1 MIKSKKKYLI
11 LFSILIVILLSIS
24 YDSKPTSNNIG
35 VIEVNGTIMDS
46 RDIIEALDEF
56 NNRSDIKS
64 IIVRL
69 DTPGGA
75 VAPSQEIYEKVKAIS
90 IQNKK
95 PIVASISSIAAS
107 GGYYIAIGADEI
119 IANPGS
125 ITGSIGVIINFPI
138 AKELVDKVGLK
149 FNTVKSGKMKDAG
162 SPYRNP
168 TDDENIFFQ
177 EIVNDLH
184 SQFVQEVSHQRNIN
198 IDKLSSMTDGR
209 IFTGKQAYELGLI
222 DSIGTF
228 EDALNISKN
237 LANISSSTNLVYPKD
252 KKGRLI
258 KMLFDESKIWL
269 NRMDNIPMYLYNN

>member
-1 MIKSKKKYLI
+1 MIKIKKKYLI
-11 LFSILIVILLSIS
+11 LFSILIVMLLSIS
-24 YDSKPTSNNIG
+24 YDSEPSVDNIG
-35 VIEVNGTIMDS
+35 VIEIKGTIMDS
-46 RDIIEALDEF
+46 KDIIKAMDEF
-56 NNRSDIKS
+56 NNRTDIKS
-64 IIVRL
+64 IILRL
-69 DTPGGA
+69 DTQGGA
-75 VAPSQEIYEKVKAIS
+75 VAPSQEIYEKVKSIS
-90 IQNKK
+90 VQNKK
-95 PIVASISSIAAS
+95 PIVASISSVAAS

-119 IANPGS
+119 IANAGS

-168 TDDENIFFQ
+168 TDDENVFFQ

-184 SQFVQEVSHQRNIN
+184 SQFVKEVSIQRNID
-198 IDKLSSMTDGR
+198 IDKLSSITDGR

-237 LANISSSTNLVYPKD
+237 LANISGSTNLVYPKD

-269 NRMDNIPMYLYNN
+269 NTMDNIPMYLYNK

>member
-1 MIKSKKKYLI
+1 MKSKKKYLI
-11 LFSILIVILLSIS
+11 LLSILIVMLLSIS
-24 YDSKPTSNNIG
+24 YDSEPSADNIG
-35 VIEVNGTIMDS
+35 IVEIKGTIMDS
-46 RDIIEALDEF
+46 RDIIKVLDEF

-64 IIVRL
+64 IILRL

-75 VAPSQEIYEKVKAIS
+75 VAPSQEIYEKVKSIS

-95 PIVASISSIAAS
+95 PIVASISSVAAS

-162 SPYRNP
+162 SPYRDP
-168 TDDENIFFQ
+168 TDDENVFFQ

-184 SQFVQEVSHQRNIN
+184 LQFVEEVSRQRNIK
-198 IDKLSSMTDGR
+198 IDKLSSITDGR

-237 LANISSSTNLVYPKD
+237 LANISGSTNLVYPKD

-258 KMLFDESKIWL
+258 KMLFDESKIWF
-269 NRMDNIPMYLYNN
+269 NTMDNIPMYLYNN

>member
-1 MIKSKKKYLI
+1 M
-11 LFSILIVILLSIS
+11 LLSIS
-24 YDSKPTSNNIG
+24 YDSEPSADNIG
-35 VIEVNGTIMDS
+35 IVEIKGTIMDS
-46 RDIIEALDEF
+46 RDIIKVLDEF

-64 IIVRL
+64 IILRL

-75 VAPSQEIYEKVKAIS
+75 VAPSQEIYEKVKSIS

-95 PIVASISSIAAS
+95 PIVASISSVAAS

-162 SPYRNP
+162 SPYRDP
-168 TDDENIFFQ
+168 TDDENVFFQ

-184 SQFVQEVSHQRNIN
+184 LQFVEEVSRQRNIK
-198 IDKLSSMTDGR
+198 IDKLSSITDGR

-237 LANISSSTNLVYPKD
+237 LANISGSTNLVYPKD

-258 KMLFDESKIWL
+258 KMLFDESKIWF
-269 NRMDNIPMYLYNN
+269 NTMDNIPMYLYNN

>member
-1 MIKSKKKYLI
+1 M
-11 LFSILIVILLSIS
+11 LLSIS
-24 YDSKPTSNNIG
+24 YDFEPSVDNIG
-35 VIEVNGTIMDS
+35 VIEIKGTIMDS
-46 RDIIEALDEF
+46 KDIIKAIDEF
-56 NNRSDIKS
+56 NNRTDIKS
-64 IIVRL
+64 IILRL

-75 VAPSQEIYEKVKAIS
+75 VSPSQEIYEKVKSIS
-90 IQNKK
+90 VQNKK
-95 PIVASISSIAAS
+95 PIVASISSVAAS

-168 TDDENIFFQ
+168 TDDENVFFQ

-184 SQFVQEVSHQRNIN
+184 SQFVKEVSIQRNID
-198 IDKLSSMTDGR
+198 IDKLSSITDGR

-237 LANISSSTNLVYPKD
+237 LANISGETNLIYPKVD
-252 KKGRLI
+252 RGNL
-258 KMLFDESKIWL
+258 LKILLEETKSWVDFF
-269 NRMDNIPMYLYNN
+269 NEIPMYIYK

>member
-1 MIKSKKKYLI
+1 MIKNKKKYLI
-11 LFSILIVILLSIS
+11 LFSILMVMLLSIS
-24 YDSKPTSNNIG
+24 YDFEPSEDNIG
-35 VIEVNGTIMDS
+35 VIEIKGTIMDS
-46 RDIIEALDEF
+46 KDIIKSLDEF

-64 IIVRL
+64 IILRL

-90 IQNKK
+90 FQNKK
-95 PIVASISSIAAS
+95 PIIASISSVAAS

-138 AKELVDKVGLK
+138 ARELVDKVGLK

-168 TDDENIFFQ
+168 TDDENVFFQ

-184 SQFVQEVSHQRNIN
+184 SQFVKEVSVQRNLN

-237 LANISSSTNLVYPKD
+237 LANISGSTNLVYPKD
-252 KKGRLI
+252 KKGGLI

-269 NRMDNIPMYLYNN
+269 NTMDNIPMYLYNN